1 MFAGAGRWLKRNRN
15 RIAFGA
21 AVVGGT
27 YYVGQYVLNKI
38 TEARQRS
45 QLDKIAKD
53 NIKRR
58 FEQNQTDCTLTVL
71 ALLPTLNEN
80 ILARLPCEDLTNE
93 LTARRAERLARTSGE
108 GASES
113 SSLRDGD
120 TISMSSLQT
129 GSFVH
134 TSRVLESDPNAPPRT
149 KAQLW
154 GELKTTSITRAFTM
168 IYSLSLLILFTRIQ
182 LNLLGRMDYVR
193 SVMALAQP
201 ITSPSNSI
209 VLEDHDGETGATI
222 GDNYDDTRR
231 YLIFSYQLLHRGYAQ
246 IMEKV
251 RNAVEEVFGPVR
263 PQESLSAD
271 RLRELVLE
279 VRKRVEGAT
288 EQDRYLTRWLP
299 YLLPPREEE
308 EALLVES
315 NIITPP
321 QTSSSSSFGESSTA
335 DSPPKERKSY
345 VDTSS
350 GPLRDLLDE
359 TADLIDSPSFTKIHT
374 LILNSMFSL
383 LFDQKVIQALYPQP
397 SYNPLQLPKPAPHI
411 PGYKSSTPPSQSCLP
426 SHESRQSNNGA
437 TNEYL
442 AKADADVRE
451 LDAFAAVIYTS
462 NLPNT
467 TTEARPKSSE
477 GQIKSSDGIGVSDVG
492 AEKADEMIESQL
504 ESAWAKVAGSTSFSE
519 G

>member
-1 MFAGAGRWLKRNRN
+1 M
-15 RIAFGA
+15 
-21 AVVGGT
+21 
-27 YYVGQYVLNKI
+27 
-38 TEARQRS
+38 
-45 QLDKIAKD
+45 
-53 NIKRR
+53 
-58 FEQNQTDCTLTVL
+58 L

-80 ILARLPCEDLTNE
+80 ILTRLPCEDLTNE
-93 LTARRAERLARTSGE
+93 LTARRAERLARASGE

-120 TISMSSLQT
+120 TISLSSLQS
-129 GSFVH
+129 SFVH
-134 TSRVLESDPNAPPRT
+134 TSRVLDNDPNAPPRT

-154 GELKTTSITRAFTM
+154 GELKTTSITRAFTL

-193 SVMALAQP
+193 SVMALANP
-201 ITSPSNSI
+201 APSPSNSI
-209 VLEDHDGETGATI
+209 VLEDHDGATGATI
-222 GDNYDDTRR
+222 GENYDDTRK
-231 YLIFSYQLLHRGYAQ
+231 YLVFSYQLLHRGCIQ

-251 RNAVEEVFGPVR
+251 RAAVEEVFGQVR
-263 PQESLSAD
+263 PQEALSAD

-288 EQDRYLTRWLP
+288 EQERQLARWLT

-321 QTSSSSSFGESSTA
+321 QTSSSSSFGESGTA
-335 DSPPKERKSY
+335 DSPPRKSY
-345 VDTSS
+345 VDTST
-350 GPLRDLLDE
+350 GPLRNLLDE
-359 TADLIDSPSFTKIHT
+359 TADLIESPTFTKIHT

-383 LFDQKVIQALYPQP
+383 LIDQKIIQALYPQP
-397 SYNPLQLPKPAPHI
+397 NVQSPPASEDSAAHPRI
-411 PGYKSSTPPSQSCLP
+411 QELDSAVTVVPAEPRVKLANILAIMT
-426 SHESRQSNNGA
+426 RQAHVIGLSNNNA

-442 AKADADVRE
+442 AKADAEVRE

-462 NLPNT
+462 NLDPN
-467 TTEARPKSSE
+467 TTEARAKTTEE
-477 GQIKSSDGIGVSDVG
+477 GIKSADGVGVSDVG

-504 ESAWAKVAGSTSFSE
+504 ESAWAKVAGSTSFAGS
-519 G
+519 